1 MCLVCTDSS
10 VGPELSRTSTEDLWW
25 GVKLN
30 HHLQRER
37 SADLS
42 QAGSTTIEGSNT
54 EKGSIKN
61 LHNLLR
67 LHTPPQ
73 TDSTVST
80 SSAEKLH
87 HKGVFKH
94 RCSRETCV
102 CFCTPTP
109 NAHVRLSRITAATSH
124 TTPLCLHNS

>member
-87 HKGVFKH
+87 YKGVFKLDRTRELSDQAGTWIPPVLESEESGSQWSCM
-94 RCSRETCV
+94 RCCSD
-102 CFCTPTP
+102 
-109 NAHVRLSRITAATSH
+109 
-124 TTPLCLHNS
+124 TT